1 MSENGAAVSPQF
13 EALLSAFVQSVGL
26 QGTPDAFGIE
36 FQSGD
41 HSVVVLPHPTREDAL
56 VVEVSVAE
64 LDPSGSDLSALL
76 KMLHV
81 INEASRFEHGWTITV
96 TPEDGVL
103 IYLVREI
110 SDTSTGD
117 LETLL
122 AEGIDRADALRQIM
136 LDQAEV
142 EPVTGMDD
150 ETSARL
156 GERETTVPSPLSGF
170 IRA

>member
-1 MSENGAAVSPQF
+1 
-13 EALLSAFVQSVGL
+13 
-26 QGTPDAFGIE
+26 
-36 FQSGD
+36 
-41 HSVVVLPHPTREDAL
+41 
-56 VVEVSVAE
+56 VEVSVAE

-122 AEGIDRADALRQIM
+122 AEGIERADALRQIM
-136 LDQAEV
+136 LDQ
-142 EPVTGMDD
+142 
-150 ETSARL
+150 S
-156 GERETTVPSPLSGF
+156 GEQESGAVGGGSGGLSGEHGPLPTPSLSGF